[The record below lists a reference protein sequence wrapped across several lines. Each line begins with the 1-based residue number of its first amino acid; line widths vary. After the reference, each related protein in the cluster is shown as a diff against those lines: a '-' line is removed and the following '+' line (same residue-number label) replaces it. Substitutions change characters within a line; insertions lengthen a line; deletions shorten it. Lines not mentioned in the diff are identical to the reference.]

1 MNRNHPRRQRVIRPT
16 YTLLQV
22 LQASPTEP
30 MPAVSRQHQLTRMWQ
45 GLAALETAA
54 EPSSDD
60 WRVCSDAVNL
70 METLVDMGVCEDA
83 SGLLRD
89 AVAALAVA
97 GARHLEQHCPIR
109 LSGPGMQ
116 AVRAVLEDYAEVLET
131 VPHRTAIEAHRR
143 TERRIRDILQ
153 GKRMAHDVQVVGL

>member
-1 MNRNHPRRQRVIRPT
+1 MTRHHRRPTHRPT
-16 YTLLQV
+16 YTLLHV

-30 MPAVSRQHQLTRMWQ
+30 MPAASRQHQLTRMWQ
-45 GLAALETAA
+45 GLASLETAA
-54 EPSSDD
+54 QPSNDD
-60 WRVCSDAVNL
+60 WRVCSDAINL
-70 METLVDMGVCEDA
+70 METLVDMCVCEDA

-97 GARHLEQHCPIR
+97 GARHLEQRVPIR

-143 TERRIRDILQ
+143 TERRISGILR
-153 GKRMAHDVQVVGL
+153 GKRLPHDVQVMGL